1 MGSEQTISMM
11 QIIAIL
17 RKHIRMIWGTT
28 FVVTLAV
35 AFVTFFVM
43 APKYQSTTQL
53 LVNRK
58 LSSEMQAAQLQQT
71 QADVQM
77 INTYKDIITSPT
89 VLKSVDKKVK
99 NYPGYPG
106 SMDALKGEIS
116 VSSQQNS
123 QVFSVTVKSTDPYTS
138 AEVANLTAKTFKKKV
153 GKIMRIDNVSI
164 VSPAS
169 IEKSPVSPRKTL
181 NLLAGIVVGL
191 LLGIGF
197 AFIRDITDTTVTS
210 EEFLTND
217 LGVTSLGIVNEIDQ
231 AEVKK
236 RIFSKGEIFGSN
248 NSGLSSQP
256 SQRRVQ

>member
-1 MGSEQTISMM
+1 M
-11 QIIAIL
+11 IL
-17 RKHIRMIWGTT
+17 GTT

-43 APKYQSTTQL
+43 APKYQATTQL

-58 LSSEMQAAQLQQT
+58 LSSDMQAAQLQQT

-89 VLKSVDKKVK
+89 VLKTVDKQVN

-106 SMDALKGEIS
+106 SMGALKDEIS

-123 QVFSVTVKSTDPYTS
+123 QVFSVTVKSTDPYTAS
-138 AEVANLTAKTFKKKV
+138 EVANLTAKTFKKKV

-169 IEKSPVSPRKTL
+169 INKNPVSPRKTL
-181 NLLAGIVVGL
+181 NLLVGVIVGL
-191 LLGIGF
+191 LLGVGF
-197 AFIRDITDTTVTS
+197 AFIREVTDTTVTS
-210 EEFLTND
+210 ERFITDD
-217 LGVTSLGIVNEIDQ
+217 LGITNLGIVNEIDQ
-231 AEVKK
+231 DEVKK
-236 RIFSKGEIFGSN
+236 RIHHKREFHGSEN
-248 NSGLSSQP
+248 PDFAPQT
-256 SQRRVQ
+256 SQRRV

>member
-1 MGSEQTISMM
+1 M
-11 QIIAIL
+11 QIFAIL
-17 RKHIRMIWGTT
+17 RKHIKMILGTT

-35 AFVTFFVM
+35 AFVTLFVM
-43 APKYQSTTQL
+43 APKYESTTQL

-58 LSSEMQAAQLQQT
+58 LSSDMQAAQLQQT

-89 VLKSVDKKVK
+89 VLKSVDKQVN

-106 SMDALKGEIS
+106 SMVALKDEIS
-116 VSSQQNS
+116 VNSQQNS

-169 IEKSPVSPRKTL
+169 INKSPVSPKNTL
-181 NLLAGIVVGL
+181 NLLAGVVVGL

-197 AFIRDITDTTVTS
+197 AFIREITDTTVTS
-210 EEFLTND
+210 EDFITNQ
-217 LGVTSLGIVNEIDQ
+217 LGLTSLGIVNEIDQ

-236 RIFSKGEIFGSN
+236 RIFNKQEIYDSD
-248 NSGLSSQP
+248 NSDLTSST
-256 SQRRVQ
+256 SQRRV

>member
-17 RKHIRMIWGTT
+17 RKHIKMILGTT

-43 APKYQSTTQL
+43 APKYESTTQL

-58 LSSEMQAAQLQQT
+58 LSADMQAAQLQQT

-89 VLKSVDKKVK
+89 VLKTVNRQVS

-106 SMDALKGEIS
+106 SMNALKGDIS

-123 QVFSVTVKSTDPYTS
+123 QVFSVTVKTTDPYTS
-138 AEVANLTAKTFKKKV
+138 AAVANLTAKTFKKKV
-153 GKIMRIDNVSI
+153 GKIMSINNVSI

-181 NLLAGIVVGL
+181 NLFAGIVVGL

-197 AFIRDITDTTVTS
+197 AFIREITDTTVTS
-210 EEFLTND
+210 EDFLTD
-217 LGVTSLGIVNEIDQ
+217 TLGLNSLGIVNEIDQ
-231 AEVKK
+231 DEVKK
-236 RIFSKGEIFGSN
+236 RIYNKQEIYGSTN
-248 NSGLSSQP
+248 PGVAPQP
-256 SQRRVQ
+256 SQRRV

>member
-1 MGSEQTISMM
+1 VGSEQTISMM
-11 QIIAIL
+11 QILAIL
-17 RKHIRMIWGTT
+17 RKHIRMILGTT

-43 APKYQSTTQL
+43 APKYQATTQL

-89 VLKSVDKKVK
+89 VLKTVDKEVN

-106 SMDALKGEIS
+106 SMSALKNEIS

-123 QVFSVTVKSTDPYTS
+123 QVFSVTVKATDPYTA
-138 AEVANLTAKTFKKKV
+138 AEIANLTAKTFKKKV
-153 GKIMRIDNVSI
+153 GKIMSINNVSI

-169 IEKSPVSPRKTL
+169 INKNPVSPRKTL

-197 AFIRDITDTTVTS
+197 AFIREITDTTVTS
-210 EEFLTND
+210 EKFLTD
-217 LGVTSLGIVNEIDQ
+217 ELGLTNLGIINEI
-231 AEVKK
+231 APEEVKK
-236 RIFSKGEIFGSN
+236 RIHHKKELHGSDN
-248 NSGLSSQP
+248 PSFAAQT
-256 SQRRVQ
+256 SQRRV